1 MTTPQTNANMRGKLE
16 NQMAYPNH
24 LIDYE
29 ADPEQLLKLRKALSE
44 AKLDYMITN
53 RDGALVQL
61 NVWVGKI
68 ND

>member
-1 MTTPQTNANMRGKLE
+1 
-16 NQMAYPNH
+16 MAYPNH

-29 ADPEQLLKLRKALSE
+29 ADTEQLLKLKKALFD
-44 AKLDYMITN
+44 ANLDYMITN

-68 ND
+68 NGE

>member
-1 MTTPQTNANMRGKLE
+1 
-16 NQMAYPNH
+16 MAYPNH